1 MRCVYEIKRIVAMEE
16 TQLLVCL
23 SFLLEIEAISL
34 IDMFDV
40 CNVYFLQDFESIW
53 KEDVLTEL
61 YEYSRIRRNS
71 LPSSRQEAGHSLGSQ
86 STVEEIEAG
95 NAVDF
100 DELRGLLAL
109 FHPNTSILQILQTRL
124 YTQLSNR
131 IDIHRFVIFCCV
143 HRILKRVYVYPCISN
158 DITGFYL
165 HFNNTLSVRRNGS
178 VTPQMPDDNVG
189 MSMDYAGGGKRYEE
203 DDEVMNLNI
212 RKRNGKSCYR
222 ELFACYHFSLFH
234 ASHES
239 NSISRHSSCLSLN
252 HELLLANPCTCHP
265 DSQKIRKMVTKH
277 CCLES
282 IALHNECCIPAVM
295 RCLENQDDIVFLKAW
310 VCLLQRRSFRCSGTV
325 FSCHVPLGESSM
337 PEIGPFSTC

>member
-1 MRCVYEIKRIVAMEE
+1 MRQHVHDNDLKA
-16 TQLLVCL
+16 L
-23 SFLLEIEAISL
+23 F
-34 IDMFDV
+34 FD
-40 CNVYFLQDFESIW
+40 FQH
-53 KEDVLTEL
+53 
-61 YEYSRIRRNS
+61 R
-71 LPSSRQEAGHSLGSQ
+71 
-86 STVEEIEAG
+86 
-95 NAVDF
+95 
-100 DELRGLLAL
+100 LAL
-109 FHPNTSILQILQTRL
+109 
-124 YTQLSNR
+124 
-131 IDIHRFVIFCCV
+131 
-143 HRILKRVYVYPCISN
+143 
-158 DITGFYL
+158 
-165 HFNNTLSVRRNGS
+165 
-178 VTPQMPDDNVG
+178 
-189 MSMDYAGGGKRYEE
+189 KRYEE

-252 HELLLANPCTCHP
+252 HELLLANPCTCQP

-337 PEIGPFSTC
+337 PEIGPFSMC